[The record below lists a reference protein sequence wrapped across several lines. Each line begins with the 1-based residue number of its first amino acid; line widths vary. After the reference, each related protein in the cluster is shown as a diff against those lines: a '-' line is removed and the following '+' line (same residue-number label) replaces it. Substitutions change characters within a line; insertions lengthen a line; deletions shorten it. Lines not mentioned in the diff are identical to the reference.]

1 MKKQLLNKKILVMK
15 KTTILETITV
25 LYIIL
30 FLYTG
35 ISKVM
40 DFGVFKEQIATSP
53 LLAPV
58 SRLIAIA
65 VPAVEFLA
73 TLMLIV
79 PRWRLKGL
87 YGSLG
92 LMVAFTGYIIAV
104 LLLNKEIPC
113 SCGGVIELMSWS
125 QHIIFNSIFIA
136 LAITAIFIEKRVKH
150 NKQVEYSSIINVR
163 PERI

>member
-1 MKKQLLNKKILVMK
+1 MPNYKISVMK
-15 KTTILETITV
+15 KTTILEIITV

-40 DFGVFKEQIATSP
+40 DYTVFKEQIATSP
-53 LLAPV
+53 ILAPV
-58 SRLIAIA
+58 SKLIALA
-65 VPAVEFLA
+65 VPAAEFLV
-73 TLMLIV
+73 TIMLVV

-87 YGSLG
+87 YTSLG
-92 LMVAFTGYIIAV
+92 LMTAFTGYIIAV

-136 LAITAIFIEKRVKH
+136 LAIAAIIIERKVKH
-150 NKQVEYSSIINVR
+150 DKQVEYSSIINVR
-163 PERI
+163 PEGI